1 LKGNY
6 EMKKATILS
15 VSKSPLRNV
24 YGFKKEQKVIEPIIN
39 ILSELKFD
47 WFKNRLVDLFVSDKY
62 RDGKTEKRYVN
73 IKKEFDNVYY
83 FTNKTC
89 DVNLFVGRDKIF
101 LVIQTKKDEQQ
112 EISKIIFKFAD
123 FKK

>member
-1 LKGNY
+1 
-6 EMKKATILS
+6 MKKATILS